1 MYKFSLFGRLPY
13 VIGSSNSLSIEYLIE
28 NFGETAYLAQVR
40 ITIFEGLSFK
50 KTPASCSNQPNTME
64 LLCNV
69 NNGSPLFNGDEGKL
83 RIDLDTTK
91 LELVYEAVKATVFS
105 TGDEL
110 NETDNYVDNMIQ
122 LTEFSEIEALGQSS
136 LPVIVLE
143 DGIRNETITHIFEV
157 K

>member
-1 MYKFSLFGRLPY
+1 
-13 VIGSSNSLSIEYLIE
+13 
-28 NFGETAYLAQVR
+28 
-40 ITIFEGLSFK
+40 
-50 KTPASCSNQPNTME
+50 ME

-69 NNGSPLFNGDEGKL
+69 NNGSPLFNGDKGKL